1 MVVLQHRLSHSIPK
15 FIAPGH
21 LVGFLYALEVSITLF
36 GPDGHHGNSLVVGD
50 RINIAAV
57 VEGQEVKIFV
67 LDSSAGLREEGFGFV
82 EVSQGNGWH
91 VELHVHYSRIV
102 VDEST
107 YDVCNDLCSWHL
119 LIVFCYC

>member
-21 LVGFLYALEVSITLF
+21 LVRFLDALEISIALF
-36 GPDGHHGNSLVVGD
+36 GPYGHHGNSLVVGD

-82 EVSQGNGWH
+82 EISQ
-91 VELHVHYSRIV
+91 
-102 VDEST
+102 
-107 YDVCNDLCSWHL
+107 
-119 LIVFCYC
+119 